1 MISLQYNLYKSFY
14 TFLEK
19 CENSSNYYYTVNTN
33 FRLVVMKLTTN
44 LTNFEK
50 KQDFLNHPI

>member
-14 TFLEK
+14 TFFEK
-19 CENSSNYYYTVNTN
+19 CENSFNHYYTVNTN

-44 LTNFEK
+44 LTNFEI